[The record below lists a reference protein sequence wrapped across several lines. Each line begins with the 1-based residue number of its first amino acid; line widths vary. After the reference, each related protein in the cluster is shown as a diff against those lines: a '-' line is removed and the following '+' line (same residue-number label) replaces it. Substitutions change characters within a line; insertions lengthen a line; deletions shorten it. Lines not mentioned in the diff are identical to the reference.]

1 MKKKFRIFIQKY
13 FVPILV
19 FLYVKFLQLTS
30 KFIFHY
36 PKEVPKENFILLM
49 WHREG
54 LMHPINYH
62 QFKKNGVIKSII
74 SEHRDG
80 DMIKNIFLLLGIG
93 SISGSST
100 RGGSKALINAIKNI
114 KNNISDVAITPDG
127 PKGPVYSIAS
137 GAVVIAQKTK
147 AKIYIAHYK
156 ASSFWELNSWD
167 KYIIPKPF
175 GIINFYI
182 SEPLDIGSLS
192 IEEANKLIKTKMM
205 ENIDV

>member
-1 MKKKFRIFIQKY
+1 MKKKIKIFIQKY

-30 KFIFHY
+30 KFIFHF
-36 PKEVPKENFILLM
+36 PKEIPKENFLFLM

-62 QFKKNGVIKSII
+62 KFKPNGCLKGII

-80 DMIKNIFLLLGIG
+80 AMIKNIFTLLDVG

-100 RGGSKALINAIKNI
+100 RGGTKALINAIKNI
-114 KNNISDVAITPDG
+114 RNKISDVAIPPDG
-127 PKGPVYSIAS
+127 PKGPIYSIAS
-137 GAVVIAQKTK
+137 GAIVIAQKTN

-156 ASSFWELNSWD
+156 ASSYWELNSWD

-182 SEPLDIGSLS
+182 SEPLDIVSLQM
-192 IEEANKLIKTKMM
+192 EEAKDLIKSKMM